1 MILYGAD
8 KEVCDWVSIGLFGKP
23 GEWNDKSRALGV
35 LKGQSLI
42 AGVVYSDYIEKP
54 DGTPLDIQL
63 SIYSIDKTWATRH
76 NLRALFGVPFTQFRL
91 ERIHTLCSANDEGI
105 IMFNKRLGF
114 IQEGVHRQAWPMGGD
129 AISFGMLKNECKWI
143 K

>member
-8 KEVCDWVSIGLFGKP
+8 KEVCDWVSLGLFCKA
-23 GEWNDKSRALGV
+23 GEFSNSCRALGV
-35 LKGQSLI
+35 IKGDKLI

-63 SIYSIDKTWATRH
+63 SIYSIDKSWASRH
-76 NLRALFGVPFTQFRL
+76 NLRALFGLPFTQYKL

-114 IQEGVHRQAWPMGGD
+114 TQEGTHRAAWPMGGD
-129 AISFGMLKNECKWI
+129 AISFGMLKSECKWI
-143 K
+143 E